1 MLHNIMRGVI
11 MFINRNKELQLLN
24 DEYKKKTASFTVIYG
39 RRRIGKTSLIAEYIK
54 DKPAVF
60 FYATEM
66 NLAYQLK
73 EMAQL
78 ILDKINKPNLKGI
91 EFNDFDSLIMF
102 LANNLPD
109 DRKFILVIDEYQ
121 QLAKLDPSFSG
132 MLQKNWDMH
141 LKDKN
146 IHLILCGSVFSMML
160 NEVLSYSAPLYGRR
174 TSNIHLKAIPF
185 SHIGDFIPS
194 ADKYDLMN
202 IYASFGTVP
211 RYLEIYND
219 ELSFT
224 ENLRQNIFDR
234 NSYLYNEARFL
245 LKEEISDISTYF
257 TILEIISCGDTKIG
271 NIGKKIGE
279 HSSYLT
285 RYLQKLIDLD
295 IVEKEVPVLENNP
308 LKSKLGRYRIKDQFV
323 NFWFYYVY
331 KNYSQLEIGN
341 TEYVLK
347 EVGSSFNEKFVSF
360 AYEQYVKE
368 SILNDP
374 IKYLGFIPDKI
385 GRWWNNN
392 EEIDLVAFDNNNI
405 AFIECKWQN
414 QPVGYDVYNGLLQ
427 KSAGIQCDPK
437 LKKQYVIFSKS
448 EPKKGLKEAECK
460 IWVY

>member
-1 MLHNIMRGVI
+1 MRANI
-11 MFINRNKELQLLN
+11 MFIDRTKELQMLN

-54 DKPAVF
+54 DKPSVF
-60 FYATEM
+60 YYATEM
-66 NLAYQLK
+66 NVSYQLK
-73 EMAQL
+73 EISGL
-78 ILDKINKPNLKGI
+78 IMEGLNKTDLEGV
-91 EFNDFDSLIMF
+91 EFKDFDSLIKF
-102 LANNLPD
+102 LAGNIPSEK
-109 DRKFILVIDEYQ
+109 KFILVIDEYQ

-132 MLQKNWDMH
+132 MLQKNWDLY
-141 LKDKN
+141 LKNKN
-146 IHLILCGSVFSMML
+146 IHLILCGSVFSMMQS
-160 NEVLSYSAPLYGRR
+160 EVLSYSAPLYGRR
-174 TSNIHLKAIPF
+174 TSSIHLKAIPF
-185 SHIGDFIPS
+185 SHVREFIPS

-211 RYLEIYND
+211 RYLEIYD
-219 ELSFT
+219 DKLSFK
-224 ENLRQNIFDR
+224 ENLRRNILDR

-285 RYLQKLIDLD
+285 RYLQKLTDLD

-341 TEYVLK
+341 VEHVLK
-347 EVGSSFNEKFVSF
+347 EIDSSFNEKFVSF
-360 AYEQYVKE
+360 AFEQYAKE
-368 SILNDP
+368 SILTYP
-374 IKYLGFIPDKI
+374 VKYLGFVPDKI
-385 GRWWNNN
+385 GRWWNNS
-392 EEIDLVAFDNNNI
+392 EEIDLIAFDNKNI

-414 QPVGYDVYNGLLQ
+414 QPVGYEVFSGLIQ
-427 KSAGIQCDPK
+427 KSALTGCDPN

-448 EPKKGLKEAECK
+448 VPKKALKGSECK
-460 IWVY
+460 VFVY